1 MTPPG
6 EFKLLG
12 SPGSSYRGEV
22 SIISENIEKTL
33 KPQGT
38 RRPQVGSPQNKGYSE
53 AGASRRKKSLKGFT
67 ARSGSPREDIDW
79 NNYTLR
85 QRGRMLTMSTPIA
98 KSAITTNRTNV
109 IGMGLQLKS
118 KIDNEALGMTPEKA
132 AVWQRRTE
140 KEFALWAENKRAC
153 DATGVNDFYA
163 MQQLAFSA
171 WMSSG
176 DVFVVIKQYEPTL
189 LMPYSMRLHIIEA
202 DRIRTPGKAG
212 QLLTDGVAENGNK
225 IFDGVEVDSNGAIV
239 AYYVHNTY
247 PGELHTDPENY
258 TRVEAYGKL
267 TGLPNILQIMD
278 SERPEQYRGV
288 TYLAPVIEP
297 LLQLRRY
304 TDAELT
310 AANIE
315 SCFSAFIKST
325 AGTTE
330 MPFNEVGWG
339 EVEGVPAGGPEVS
352 RDPNEYELGAGTI
365 NMLEPGEDVVFAD
378 PKRPAGGFD
387 KFVEAVATQVGAALE
402 IPKDLLMKS
411 FNASYSASRAALL
424 EAWKAFQMRRK
435 WFTSDFCRPVY
446 ECWLA
451 EAVARG
457 RILAPGFFSN
467 AMIRKAYLGS
477 EWIGP
482 SQGMLDPTKEIEAEV
497 LAIQHGFS
505 THEQSTIKLNGGQWQ
520 ENVTQLAIENEQ
532 LAEALPAEQD
542 PDPIANAVG
551 AIVAEASK
559 RAKEELKHEEHEET

>member
-1 MTPPG
+1 M
-6 EFKLLG
+6 
-12 SPGSSYRGEV
+12 
-22 SIISENIEKTL
+22 IIIGENIKESPQKT
-33 KPQGT
+33 PQGE
-38 RRPQVGSPQNKGYSE
+38 RAPHVGAPQNKGYSE

-85 QRGRMLTMSTPIA
+85 QRGRMLVMSTPIA
-98 KSAITTNRTNV
+98 KSAITTNHTNV

-118 KIDNEALGMTPEKA
+118 KIDHEALGMTPEKA
-132 AVWQRRTE
+132 AIWQRKTE

-153 DATGVNDFYA
+153 DATGVNDFYS
-163 MQQLAFSA
+163 MQQLAFSS
-171 WMSSG
+171 WLTSG
-176 DVFVVIKQYEPTL
+176 DAFVIIKQYEPTN
-189 LMPYSMRLHIIEA
+189 LMPYSLRLHIVEA

-212 QLLTDGVAENGNK
+212 QLLTDGKADNGNK
-225 IFDGVEVDSNGAIV
+225 IFDGVEVNSDGAIV

-247 PGELHTDPENY
+247 PNEINGEKQEY
-258 TRVEAYGKL
+258 VRVEAYGKL
-267 TGLPNILQIMD
+267 TGLPNILQLMD

-304 TDAELT
+304 TDSELT

-315 SCFSAFIKST
+315 SCFSAFIKT
-325 AGTTE
+325 NAGTAE

-339 EVEGVPAGGPEVS
+339 DVAGVPDGTPEVS
-352 RDPNEYELGAGTI
+352 RDLNEYELGAGTVNI
-365 NMLEPGEDVVFAD
+365 LEPGEDVVFAD

-387 KFVEAVATQVGAALE
+387 NFVAAVATQVGAALE
-402 IPKDLLMKS
+402 IPKDLLMKA

-435 WFTSDFCRPVY
+435 WFTSDFCRPIY
-446 ECWLA
+446 EIWLA

-457 RILAPGFFSN
+457 RILAPGFFTN
-467 AMIRKAYLGS
+467 AAIRKAYLGS

-520 ENVTQLAIENEQ
+520 DNVAQLAIENDQ
-532 LAEALPAEQD
+532 LAEALPENQQDQD
-542 PDPIANAVG
+542 PVNLLVG
-551 AIVAEASK
+551 AIVAEITK
-559 RAKEELKHEEHEET
+559 RVKEELNNGQS

>member
-1 MTPPG
+1 MITIG
-6 EFKLLG
+6 
-12 SPGSSYRGEV
+12 
-22 SIISENIEKTL
+22 ENIKETL
-33 KPQGT
+33 NKPQGA
-38 RRPQVGSPQNKGYSE
+38 RAPQVGAPQNKGYSE

-118 KIDNEALGMTPEKA
+118 KIDHEALGMTPEKA
-132 AVWQRRTE
+132 AAWQRKTE
-140 KEFALWAENKRAC
+140 KEFALWANNKRAC
-153 DATGVNDFYA
+153 DATGVNDFYS
-163 MQQLAFSA
+163 MQQLAFSS
-171 WMSSG
+171 WLTSG
-176 DVFVVIKQYEPTL
+176 DAFVVIKQYDPKPF
-189 LMPYSMRLHIIEA
+189 MPYSLRLHIIEA
-202 DRIRTPGKAG
+202 DRVRTPGKAG
-212 QLLTDGVAENGNK
+212 QLLTDGKAENGNK
-225 IFDGVEVDSNGAIV
+225 IFDGVEVNSNGAIV
-239 AYYVHNTY
+239 AYYVHNNY
-247 PGELHTDPENY
+247 PNEIHADKDDY
-258 TRVEAYGKL
+258 VRVEAYGEK
-267 TGLPNILQIMD
+267 TGLPNILQLMD

-315 SCFSAFIKST
+315 SCFAAFIKT
-325 AGTTE
+325 NAGTTE

-339 EVEGVPAGGPEVS
+339 DVAGVPDSTPEVS
-352 RDPNEYELGAGTI
+352 RDPNEYELGAGTVNI
-365 NMLEPGEDVVFAD
+365 LDPGEDVVFAD
-378 PKRPAGGFD
+378 PKRPSGGFD
-387 KFVEAVATQVGAALE
+387 NFVAAVATQVGAALE
-402 IPKDLLMKS
+402 IPKDLLMKA

-435 WFTSDFCRPVY
+435 WFTTDFCRPVY
-446 ECWLA
+446 EIWLA

-457 RILAPGFFSN
+457 RILAPGFFAN
-467 AMIRKAYLGS
+467 ATIRQAYLGS

-520 ENVTQLAIENEQ
+520 DNVAQLAIENDQ
-532 LAEALPAEQD
+532 LAEALPDD
-542 PDPIANAVG
+542 PDRDPINKAVG
-551 AIVAEASK
+551 ALVAEVVK
-559 RAKEELKHEEHEET
+559 RAKEELKHEQEET

>member
-1 MTPPG
+1 MVTIG
-6 EFKLLG
+6 
-12 SPGSSYRGEV
+12 
-22 SIISENIEKTL
+22 ENIKKSL
-33 KPQGT
+33 QNPQGARKPHT
-38 RRPQVGSPQNKGYSE
+38 GSPQNKGYSE

-85 QRGRMLTMSTPIA
+85 QRGRMLSMSTPIA

-118 KIDNEALGMTPEKA
+118 KIDHEALGMTPEKA
-132 AVWQRRTE
+132 ADWQRKTE
-140 KEFALWAENKRAC
+140 KEFALWADNKRAC
-153 DATGVNDFYA
+153 DATGVNDFYS
-163 MQQLAFSA
+163 MQQLAFSS
-171 WMSSG
+171 WLTSG
-176 DVFVVIKQYEPTL
+176 DVFVVIKQYETTP
-189 LMPYSMRLHIIEA
+189 LMPYGLRLHIVEA
-202 DRIRTPGKAG
+202 DRVRTPYKTGHFI
-212 QLLTDGVAENGNK
+212 TDGRAKNGNK
-225 IFDGVEVDSNGAIV
+225 IFDGVEVNSDGAIV

-247 PGELHTDPENY
+247 PGEVGAEPEDFV
-258 TRVEAYGKL
+258 RVEAYGEL
-267 TGLPNILQIMD
+267 TGLPNILQVMD

-315 SCFSAFIKST
+315 SCFAAFIKTT
-325 AGTTE
+325 AGTADN
-330 MPFNEVGWG
+330 PFNEVGWG
-339 EVEGVPAGGPEVS
+339 DVDGVPSGTPEVS
-352 RDPNEYELGAGTI
+352 RDPNEYELGPGTVNI
-365 NMLEPGEDVVFAD
+365 MEPGEDVVFAD

-387 KFVEAVATQVGAALE
+387 NFVSAVATQVGAALE
-402 IPKDLLMKS
+402 IPKDLLMKA

-446 ECWLA
+446 EIWLS

-457 RILAPGFFSN
+457 RILAPGFFTN
-467 AMIRKAYLGS
+467 ASIRKAYLGS

-497 LAIQHGFS
+497 LAIAHGFS

-520 ENVTQLAIENEQ
+520 DNVAQLAIENDQ
-532 LAEALPAEQD
+532 LSEALPDERE
-542 PDPIANAVG
+542 PDPITQAVG
-551 AIVAEASK
+551 TIVSEITK
-559 RAKEELKHEEHEET
+559 RTKEELNNEQS

>member
-1 MTPPG
+1 M
-6 EFKLLG
+6 
-12 SPGSSYRGEV
+12 
-22 SIISENIEKTL
+22 IIIGENIKESLQKA
-33 KPQGT
+33 PQGE
-38 RRPQVGSPQNKGYSE
+38 RAPHVGAPQNKGYSE

-85 QRGRMLTMSTPIA
+85 QRGRMLVMSTPIA

-118 KIDNEALGMTPEKA
+118 KIDHEALGMTPEKA
-132 AVWQRRTE
+132 AIWQRKTE

-153 DATGVNDFYA
+153 DATGVNDFYS
-163 MQQLAFSA
+163 MQQLAFSS
-171 WMSSG
+171 WLTSG
-176 DVFVVIKQYEPTL
+176 DAFVIIKQYKPTD
-189 LMPYSMRLHIIEA
+189 LMPYSLRLHIVEA

-212 QLLTDGVAENGNK
+212 QLLTDGKADNGNK
-225 IFDGVEVDSNGAIV
+225 IFDGVEVNSDGAIV

-247 PGELHTDPENY
+247 PNEINGEKQEY
-258 TRVEAYGKL
+258 VRVEAYGEL
-267 TGLPNILQIMD
+267 TGLPNILQLMD

-304 TDAELT
+304 TDSELT

-315 SCFSAFIKST
+315 SCFAAFIKT
-325 AGTTE
+325 NAGTAE

-339 EVEGVPAGGPEVS
+339 DVAGVPDSTPEVS
-352 RDPNEYELGAGTI
+352 RDPNEYELGAGTVNI
-365 NMLEPGEDVVFAD
+365 LEPGEDVVFAD
-378 PKRPAGGFD
+378 PKRPSGGFD
-387 KFVEAVATQVGAALE
+387 NFVNAVATQVGAALE
-402 IPKDLLMKS
+402 IPKDLLMKA

-435 WFTSDFCRPVY
+435 WFTSDFCRPIY
-446 ECWLA
+446 EIWLA

-467 AMIRKAYLGS
+467 AAIRKAYLGS

-520 ENVTQLAIENEQ
+520 DNVAQLAIENDQ
-532 LAEALPAEQD
+532 LAEALPDNQQDQD
-542 PDPIANAVG
+542 PVNLLVG
-551 AIVAEASK
+551 AIVAEITK
-559 RAKEELKHEEHEET
+559 RVKEELNNGQS

>member
-1 MTPPG
+1 M
-6 EFKLLG
+6 
-12 SPGSSYRGEV
+12 
-22 SIISENIEKTL
+22 IIIGENIKKSLQKT
-33 KPQGT
+33 PQGE
-38 RRPQVGSPQNKGYSE
+38 RAPHVGAPQNKGYSE

-85 QRGRMLTMSTPIA
+85 QRGRMLVMSTPIA

-118 KIDNEALGMTPEKA
+118 KIDHEALGMTPEKA
-132 AVWQRRTE
+132 AIWQRKTE

-153 DATGVNDFYA
+153 DATGVNDFYS
-163 MQQLAFSA
+163 MQQLAFSS
-171 WMSSG
+171 WLTSG
-176 DVFVVIKQYEPTL
+176 DAFVIIKQYEPTN
-189 LMPYSMRLHIIEA
+189 LMPYSLRLHIVEA

-212 QLLTDGVAENGNK
+212 QLLTDGKADNGNK
-225 IFDGVEVDSNGAIV
+225 IFDGVEVNSDGAIV

-247 PGELHTDPENY
+247 PNEINGEKQEY
-258 TRVEAYGKL
+258 VRVEAYGEL
-267 TGLPNILQIMD
+267 TGLPNTLHLMD

-304 TDAELT
+304 TDSELT

-315 SCFSAFIKST
+315 SCFAAFIKT
-325 AGTTE
+325 NAGTAE

-339 EVEGVPAGGPEVS
+339 DVAGVPDSTPEVS
-352 RDPNEYELGAGTI
+352 RDPNEYELGAGTVNI
-365 NMLEPGEDVVFAD
+365 LEPGEDVVFAD
-378 PKRPAGGFD
+378 PKRPSGGFD
-387 KFVEAVATQVGAALE
+387 NFVNAVATQVGAALE
-402 IPKDLLMKS
+402 IPKDLLMKA

-435 WFTSDFCRPVY
+435 WFTSDFCRPIY
-446 ECWLA
+446 EIWLA

-467 AMIRKAYLGS
+467 AAIRKAYLGS

-520 ENVTQLAIENEQ
+520 DNVAQLAIENDQ
-532 LAEALPAEQD
+532 LAEALPDNQQDQD
-542 PDPIANAVG
+542 PVNLLVG
-551 AIVAEASK
+551 AIVAEITK
-559 RAKEELKHEEHEET
+559 RVKEELNNGQS

>member
-1 MTPPG
+1 MITIG
-6 EFKLLG
+6 
-12 SPGSSYRGEV
+12 
-22 SIISENIEKTL
+22 ENIKESL
-33 KPQGT
+33 NKPQGA
-38 RRPQVGSPQNKGYSE
+38 RAPRVGAPQNKGYSE

-118 KIDNEALGMTPEKA
+118 KIDHEALGMTPEKA
-132 AVWQRRTE
+132 AAWQRRTE
-140 KEFALWAENKRAC
+140 KEFALWADNKRAC
-153 DATGVNDFYA
+153 DATGVNDFYS
-163 MQQLAFSA
+163 MQQLAFSS
-171 WMSSG
+171 WLTSG
-176 DVFVVIKQYEPTL
+176 DAFVVIKQYEPTM
-189 LMPYSMRLHIIEA
+189 LMPYSLRLHIVEA

-212 QLLTDGVAENGNK
+212 QLLTDGKADNGNK
-225 IFDGVEVDSNGAIV
+225 IFDGVEVDENGAIV

-247 PGELHTDPENY
+247 PNELHTDPENY
-258 TRVEAYGKL
+258 VRVEAYGEK
-267 TGLPNILQIMD
+267 TGLPNILQLMD

-315 SCFSAFIKST
+315 SCFAAFIKT
-325 AGTTE
+325 NAGATE

-339 EVEGVPAGGPEVS
+339 DVEGVPVGDSGVS
-352 RDPNEYELGAGTI
+352 QSANEYELGAGTI

-387 KFVEAVATQVGAALE
+387 NFVQAVATQVGAALE

-435 WFTSDFCRPVY
+435 WFTSDFCRPIY
-446 ECWLA
+446 EIWLA

-457 RILAPGFFSN
+457 RILAPGFFNN
-467 AMIRKAYLGS
+467 AAIRKAYLGS

-497 LAIQHGFS
+497 LAITHGFS

-532 LAEALPAEQD
+532 LAEALPDNQQDQD
-542 PDPIANAVG
+542 PVNLLVG
-551 AIVAEASK
+551 AIVSEITK
-559 RAKEELKHEEHEET
+559 RVKEELNNGQS

>member
-1 MTPPG
+1 M
-6 EFKLLG
+6 
-12 SPGSSYRGEV
+12 
-22 SIISENIEKTL
+22 IIIGENIKESL
-33 KPQGT
+33 QNKPQGA
-38 RRPQVGSPQNKGYSE
+38 RAPQTGAPQNKGYSE
-53 AGASRRKKSLKGFT
+53 AGASRRKRALKGFT

-85 QRGRMLTMSTPIA
+85 QRGRMLSMSTPIA

-118 KIDNEALGMTPEKA
+118 KIDHEALGMTPEKA
-132 AVWQRRTE
+132 AAWQRKTE
-140 KEFALWAENKRAC
+140 KEFALWADNKRAC
-153 DATGVNDFYA
+153 DATGVNDFYS
-163 MQQLAFSA
+163 MQQLAFSS
-171 WMSSG
+171 WLTSG
-176 DVFVVIKQYEPTL
+176 DAFVVIKQYKTTQ
-189 LMPYSMRLHIIEA
+189 LMPYSLRLHIVEA

-212 QLLTDGVAENGNK
+212 QLLTDGKAKNGNK
-225 IFDGVEVDSNGAIV
+225 IFDGVEVNKDGAIV

-247 PGELHTDPENY
+247 PNEVGADPEDY
-258 TRVEAYGKL
+258 VRVEAYGEL
-267 TGLPNILQIMD
+267 TGLPNILQLMD

-304 TDAELT
+304 TDSELT

-315 SCFSAFIKST
+315 SCFSAFIKTT
-325 AGTTE
+325 AGTAD

-339 EVEGVPAGGPEVS
+339 EVTGIPDNSQGIS
-352 RDPNEYELGAGTI
+352 RDPNEYELGAGTVNI
-365 NMLEPGEDVVFAD
+365 LEPGEDVVFAD
-378 PKRPAGGFD
+378 PKRPSGGFD
-387 KFVEAVATQVGAALE
+387 NFVAAVATQVGAALE
-402 IPKDLLMKS
+402 IPKDLLMKA

-446 ECWLA
+446 EIWLA

-457 RILAPGFFSN
+457 RILAPGFFTN
-467 AMIRKAYLGS
+467 PAIRKAYLGS

-520 ENVTQLAIENEQ
+520 DNVAQLAIENDQ
-532 LAEALPAEQD
+532 LAEALPDNQQDQD
-542 PDPIANAVG
+542 PVNLLVG
-551 AIVAEASK
+551 AIVAEITK
-559 RAKEELKHEEHEET
+559 RVKEELNNGQS